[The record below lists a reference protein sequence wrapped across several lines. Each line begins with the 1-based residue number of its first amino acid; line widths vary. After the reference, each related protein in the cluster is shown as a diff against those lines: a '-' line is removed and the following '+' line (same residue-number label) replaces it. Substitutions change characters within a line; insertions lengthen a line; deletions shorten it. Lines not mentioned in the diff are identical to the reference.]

1 MKTILE
7 ILENTTERFPDRRAV
22 TDLEGSYSYRE
33 LLEKAKTAGTALA
46 GQIEVKEPVVIL
58 MEKSCQAVAMLYGV
72 LYAGGFYIFVDPDQ
86 PAERMSKIF
95 GKLEAKTVI
104 ADDTEKN
111 HEILK
116 ECSFSGKQLTA
127 AALLQ
132 GTADEKVLENVRD
145 KVQESDILY
154 GIFTSGSTGTPKG
167 VMVSHKSAADFIGH
181 FTQTFGI
188 TEEDR
193 IGNQAPF
200 DFDVSV
206 KDIYS
211 ACMTGAELV
220 LIPRTYFA
228 QIKRLMDYL
237 EEKEVTVLVW
247 AVSAVCL
254 ISGFRGF
261 RYKVP
266 KDIRM
271 VMFSG
276 EIMPPKHLRIWQDA
290 LPEAS
295 FVNLYGPS
303 EITCNC
309 TYQRIEKQYAD
320 EEDIPIGI
328 PFEGRKVF
336 LLEEG
341 QLVTETGKQGEIC
354 VAGESLSDGYYN
366 DPDKTKEA
374 FGRMELDGEER
385 RFYHTGDLGRFDE
398 EGILHFHGRADSQIK
413 HMGHRI
419 ELGEIENAMLRVP
432 GISRGC
438 CLFDQKKNRM
448 VAFYTG
454 ELSSAE
460 IKTKLKK
467 MIPTYMVPNKMI
479 QQESFDLNKNGKI
492 DRNKLKEKME
502 NL

>member
-7 ILENTTERFPDRRAV
+7 YLEKTVETYPDRKAV
-22 TDLEGSYSYRE
+22 TDLNGNYTYAE
-33 LLEKAKTAGTALA
+33 LLEKAKKAGSALA
-46 GQIEVKEPVVIL
+46 GQISHQEPVVIL

-95 GKLEAKTVI
+95 GKLQAKTVI

-111 HEILK
+111 REIL
-116 ECSFSGKQLTA
+116 SASGFSGKQFTA
-127 AALLQ
+127 EELLQ
-132 GTADEKVLENVRD
+132 GEIEEEKLKKVRQQAED
-145 KVQESDILY
+145 TDILY
-154 GIFTSGSTGTPKG
+154 GIFTSGSTGMPKG
-167 VMVSHKSAADFIGH
+167 VMVSHKAAADFIGH
-181 FTQTFGI
+181 FVDTFGI
-188 TEEDR
+188 TYEDR

-211 ACMTGAELV
+211 ACRTGAELV

-237 EEKEVTVLVW
+237 EEKKVTVLVW

-266 KDIRM
+266 QDLRM

-276 EIMPPKHLRIWQDA
+276 EIMPPKQLRIWQDA
-290 LPEAS
+290 LPQVR

-309 TYQRIEKQYAD
+309 TYHEIEKQYAD
-320 EEDIPIGI
+320 EEDIPIGHA
-328 PFEGRKVF
+328 FAGRIVF
-336 LLEEG
+336 LLDEG
-341 QLVTETGKQGEIC
+341 KLIQKAGLKGEIC
-354 VAGESLSDGYYN
+354 VAGESLANGYYN
-366 DPDKTKEA
+366 DPDKTADA
-374 FGRMELDGEER
+374 FQKILIEGEER
-385 RFYHTGDLGRFDE
+385 RFYHTGDLGSYDE
-398 EGILHFHGRADSQIK
+398 NGILHFHGRADSQIK

-419 ELGEIENAMLRVP
+419 ELGEIESAMLRLP

-454 ELSSAE
+454 DLTSAE
-460 IKTKLKK
+460 IKTELKT
-467 MIPTYMVPNKMI
+467 MVPNYMVPSKMI
-479 QQESFDLNKNGKI
+479 WLDSFELNKNGKI

-502 NL
+502 TL

>member
-7 ILENTTERFPDRRAV
+7 IFEHTVETFPDRCAV

-33 LLEKAKTAGTALA
+33 LQEKARRAGSALA
-46 GQIEVKEPVVIL
+46 KEIKIQQPVVIL
-58 MEKSCQAVAMLYGV
+58 MEKSCKAVTMLYSV

-111 HEILK
+111 HEILTA
-116 ECSFSGKQLTA
+116 CGFQGKQFTA
-127 AALLQ
+127 DQLLEEAEDAELLQ
-132 GTADEKVLENVRD
+132 SVREQV
-145 KVQESDILY
+145 KETDILY

-167 VMVSHKSAADFIGH
+167 VMVSHKAAADFIGH
-181 FTQTFGI
+181 FTETFGI
-188 TEEDR
+188 TAEDR

-211 ACMTGAELV
+211 ACKTGAELV

-237 EEKEVTVLVW
+237 EEKKVTVLVW
-247 AVSAVCL
+247 AVSAICL

-266 KDIRM
+266 KDVRL

-290 LPEAS
+290 LPEAG

-309 TYQRIEKQYAD
+309 TYHVIKKQYAD
-320 EEDIPIGI
+320 EEDVPIGI
-328 PFEGRKVF
+328 PFAGRKVF
-336 LLEEG
+336 LLDEG
-341 QLVTETGKQGEIC
+341 EIVTETGKQGEIC

-366 DPDKTKEA
+366 DPEKTKEA
-374 FGRMELDGEER
+374 FGRIELEGEER
-385 RFYHTGDLGRFDE
+385 RFYHTGDLAHFDE

-432 GISRGC
+432 GITRGC

-454 ELSSAE
+454 DLTSAE
-460 IKTKLKK
+460 IKTELKT
-467 MIPTYMVPNKMI
+467 MIPTYMVPNKMV
-479 QQESFDLNKNGKI
+479 QLESFELNKNGKI